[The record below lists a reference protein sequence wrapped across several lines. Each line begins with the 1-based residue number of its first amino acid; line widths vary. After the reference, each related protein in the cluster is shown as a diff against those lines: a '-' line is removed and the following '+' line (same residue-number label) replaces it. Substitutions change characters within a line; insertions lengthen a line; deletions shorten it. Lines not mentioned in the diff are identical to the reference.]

1 MGRIDCIF
9 MYIHICIHPQRV
21 AKGCYVLCLDLPN
34 WWNAVYIN
42 KKWFFVDATWG
53 MGGDY
58 MAFENVRTVA
68 EHRKEVRK
76 KKRQKNREINASRF
90 VENKWFLVKPEDM
103 IKTHFP
109 RREKHQYLK
118 HPVDMKKIFRENAR
132 KKERNK

>member
-1 MGRIDCIF
+1 MF
-9 MYIHICIHPQRV
+9 
-21 AKGCYVLCLDLPN
+21 L
-34 WWNAVYIN
+34 
-42 KKWFFVDATWG
+42 F
-53 MGGDY
+53 
-58 MAFENVRTVA
+58 
-68 EHRKEVRK
+68 K
-76 KKRQKNREINASRF
+76 KKECTHDKISPDKSGQYCPDCGKY